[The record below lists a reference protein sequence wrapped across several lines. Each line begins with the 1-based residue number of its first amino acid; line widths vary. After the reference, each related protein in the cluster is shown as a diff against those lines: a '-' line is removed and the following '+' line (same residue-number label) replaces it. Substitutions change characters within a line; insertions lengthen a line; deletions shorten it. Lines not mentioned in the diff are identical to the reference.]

1 MMLEDPY
8 EYQERERAH
17 ERCALRRIVI
27 AVLLGGF
34 MAAGLIAFANK
45 ASAEPRYAAAG
56 DNGAVITL
64 YDDPCELKEQ
74 ITNLPYKAT
83 WSEAGKQ
90 FDGCWAP
97 VQQLGI
103 VQMWFTDKTAF
114 PVPVRVLKP
123 VQGA

>member
-1 MMLEDPY
+1 MMNWSEY
-8 EYQERERAH
+8 EKEEIKNERFH
-17 ERCALRRIVI
+17 MRRILI

-34 MAAGLIAFANK
+34 IAAGLLAFAKK
-45 ASAEPRYAAAG
+45 ASADPRFAADG

-64 YDDPCELKEQ
+64 FDDPCELKEQ

-83 WSEAGKQ
+83 WTESGKQ

-97 VQQLGI
+97 VQQLGV

-114 PVPVRVLKP
+114 PVPLRVLKP
-123 VQGA
+123 VVGA

>member
-1 MMLEDPY
+1 MLEDPY
-8 EYQERERAH
+8 EYQERERTN

-34 MAAGLIAFANK
+34 IAAGLIAYSAKAMADPRFA
-45 ASAEPRYAAAG
+45 ADG
-56 DNGAVITL
+56 DDGAVITL
-64 YDDPCELKEQ
+64 YDDPCELKEE

-83 WSEAGKQ
+83 WTEGGKQ

-97 VQQLGI
+97 VQALGI
-103 VQMWFTDKTAF
+103 VQMWFSDKTAF
-114 PVPVRVLKP
+114 PVPLRLLKP